1 MASKKAGGSSR
12 NGRDSESKR
21 LGVKRYGSQ
30 LVKAGEIIVRQR
42 GTKWHPGDNVGL
54 NVKGLDKINMPHV
67 GDVMCLR
74 KDNTLKALTKNNKF
88 TVMVQV
94 LEHPGQLKVG
104 YCPIAFVRTGRCA
117 VRISKINWK
126 MGKSTGGVKAEDP
139 QYIETGD
146 GAEIELTPQA
156 PFVVEPFKTC
166 AGLGRVAI
174 MEGNGVVMLGKVMSI
189 D

>member
-1 MASKKAGGSSR
+1 MLK
-12 NGRDSESKR
+12 
-21 LGVKRYGSQ
+21 
-30 LVKAGEIIVRQR
+30 LVKNILVS
-42 GTKWHPGDNVGL
+42 L
-54 NVKGLDKINMPHV
+54 IN
-67 GDVMCLR
+67 
-74 KDNTLKALTKNNKF
+74 AL
-88 TVMVQV
+88 
-94 LEHPGQLKVG
+94 
-104 YCPIAFVRTGRCA
+104 
-117 VRISKINWK
+117 
-126 MGKSTGGVKAEDP
+126 GGVKAEDP